1 MVVLALL
8 VFLGIFV
15 TVVVAEKCKDST
27 RLAVAVSIQFFVV
40 IFLVVC
46 LATPV
51 KWGEV
56 KLDTEY
62 DLMPI
67 STNDEEKCYAVMN
80 EGSYTFYLDNNKP
93 ITINTSNVSSVVYI
107 SENETPRISK
117 YIQKSKWTWYAPPM
131 RDDRVTYVVY
141 LPEGSIDY

>member
-1 MVVLALL
+1 MVVFALL
-8 VFLGIFV
+8 VFLEIFV
-15 TVVVAEKCKDST
+15 TIIVAEKCKNST
-27 RLAVAVSIQFFVV
+27 GLPVAVSVMFFIV

-67 STNDEEKCYAVMN
+67 TTNDEEKCYAVMN
-80 EGSYTFYLDNNKP
+80 GGSYTFYLDNNKP
-93 ITINTSNVSSVVYI
+93 ITINTSDVTSVVYI
-107 SENETPRISK
+107 SESETPRISK

>member
-1 MVVLALL
+1 MVVFALL
-8 VFLGIFV
+8 IFLEIFV
-15 TVVVAEKCKDST
+15 TIIVAEKCKNST
-27 RLAVAVSIQFFVV
+27 GLPVAVSVMFFIV

-67 STNDEEKCYAVMN
+67 TTNDEEKCYAVMN